1 MAASRRRRPFEQLV
15 RLLPLHIM
23 VAGMLATSP
32 VRGAELPTNYC
43 LLDRAPVLDWFR
55 LATGDDCPFDEDG
68 NGLDDAVETELAR
81 CFVPEIVFDSRENA
95 LQSDEPHIIFSAD
108 PIAPRVIRLHFALL
122 FARDGGYVLGTEFPC
137 LSDEHNGDAEA
148 ATVDVVWLERDRRWF
163 GAPLTLHTLGPEGL
177 DQRTSLGGVAGETA
191 GTHPRLYATAGKHH
205 WLHESASLSYAC
217 SCGPFGRCGKVR
229 DAADGAGV
237 RVIPKSLHHAPRFT
251 RDTPTPGSTAGSMMT
266 PVHPLAPLDAEQ
278 REFGNACAQRTR
290 GVLFPARSLGSND
303 LAFAGYPGE
312 RIFGSCFRGGLGGPC
327 LATVSVGEAL
337 AWDNPIDRVGRP
349 SESSAGKLIASL
361 LGIVGRP
368 APANARKKRGASGSA
383 LFAPPSTDI
392 DSL

>member
-1 MAASRRRRPFEQLV
+1 
-15 RLLPLHIM
+15 
-23 VAGMLATSP
+23 
-32 VRGAELPTNYC
+32 
-43 LLDRAPVLDWFR
+43 
-55 LATGDDCPFDEDG
+55 
-68 NGLDDAVETELAR
+68 
-81 CFVPEIVFDSRENA
+81 
-95 LQSDEPHIIFSAD
+95 
-108 PIAPRVIRLHFALL
+108 
-122 FARDGGYVLGTEFPC
+122 
-137 LSDEHNGDAEA
+137 
-148 ATVDVVWLERDRRWF
+148 
-163 GAPLTLHTLGPEGL
+163 
-177 DQRTSLGGVAGETA
+177 
-191 GTHPRLYATAGKHH
+191 
-205 WLHESASLSYAC
+205 
-217 SCGPFGRCGKVR
+217 
-229 DAADGAGV
+229 
-237 RVIPKSLHHAPRFT
+237 
-251 RDTPTPGSTAGSMMT
+251 MMT